1 MSECCQFLTYLSAR
15 ETSVISFKDNN
26 VSKSQWIF
34 TKLDMCIDIM
44 KIWFGIAYGQ
54 ISPIFDRVICP
65 RHDNVEVLTFH
76 VFI

>member
-1 MSECCQFLTYLSAR
+1 MSECCQFLTELSAR

-26 VSKSQWIF
+26 FSKSQWIF
-34 TKLDMCIDIM
+34 TKLDLCIDIM

-54 ISPIFDRVICP
+54 ISSIFDRVICP